1 MKKISLV
8 FCLLASLNLS
18 AQKLNKL
25 PESTL
30 PTTETSTHLRFLA
43 ADELMGRR
51 TGEQGNMVAARYI
64 AEQFRA
70 LGLKPATGQASFMQ
84 TVPFKNTKPNTEG
97 SLIVSDSTLKMMTDF
112 IVLDGKASDLKDL
125 PVIFAGN
132 GWVDKETDDYKDLD
146 VKGKIVI
153 VSLGTPKTTSPWEA
167 VQASEAKTKM
177 AMEHGAAALVEIFT
191 AKLPW
196 KNVVGYFASERLKLD
211 MKKVGDP
218 DVAMPHLWVSGNRSA
233 LFAKDKIKTLSM
245 TTFDKKETPVTSY
258 NVVGV
263 LEGSDPVLKNEYVIL
278 SAHFDHVG
286 TGKNGGAAFT
296 KEDSIFNGARDDAFG
311 CTAVLYA
318 AKCLTQIKTKRSIL
332 FIAFTGEEIGL
343 LGSNYYA
350 ENPLVPLKQCVYDLN
365 CDGAGYNDTTLLTT
379 IGLSRTD
386 CKTELEIASKAFGL
400 KIMDDPA
407 PEQNLFDRSDNV
419 SFAAKGIPAPTF
431 APGFTAFDAAIF
443 KYYHKAEDNPE
454 TINFTYL
461 HKHCQVFAYAARL
474 IANRKD
480 QPKWIANDKYE
491 KAYKA
496 LYGK

>member
-1 MKKISLV
+1 MKKLSLI
-8 FCLLASLNLS
+8 FCLLVSLNLS

-30 PTTETSTHLRFLA
+30 PMTETSTHLRFLA

-70 LGLKPATGQASFMQ
+70 MGLKPAAGQSSFYQ
-84 TVPFKNTKPNTEG
+84 KVPFKNTAPNTEG
-97 SLIVSDSTLKMMTDF
+97 SLSIGDSTLKMMTDF
-112 IVLDGKASDLKDL
+112 IVLDGKASDLKGL
-125 PVIFAGN
+125 PVVFAGN

-167 VQASEAKTKM
+167 IQASELKTKI
-177 AMEHGAAALVEIFT
+177 AAEHGAAALVELFT

-211 MKKVGDP
+211 MKKAGEP
-218 DVAMPHLWVSGNRSA
+218 DNAMPHLWVSGNRAA
-233 LFAKDKIKTLSM
+233 LLAKDKVQTLSL
-245 TTFDKKETPVTSY
+245 TTFDKKETPVLSC

-263 LEGSDPVLKNEYVIL
+263 LEGTDPVLKNEYVIL

-286 TGKNGGAAFT
+286 TGKNGGQAFT

-318 AKCLTQIKTKRSIL
+318 AKCLSQIKTKRSIL

-343 LGSNYYA
+343 LGSSYYA

-379 IGLSRTD
+379 IGLNRTD

-431 APGFTAFDAAIF
+431 APGFTAFDDAIF
-443 KYYHKAEDNPE
+443 KYYHQATDNPE

-491 KAYKA
+491 TAYKT